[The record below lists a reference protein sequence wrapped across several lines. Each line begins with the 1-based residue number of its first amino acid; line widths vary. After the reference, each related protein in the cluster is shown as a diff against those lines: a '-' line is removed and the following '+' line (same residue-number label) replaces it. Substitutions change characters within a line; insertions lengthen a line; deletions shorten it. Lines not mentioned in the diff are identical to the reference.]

1 MEFLLELLLEL
12 IIEGSISLSTNKK
25 VSKIIRYPLII
36 LIILF
41 FSAILIGLLWLGILI
56 WKSNH
61 YASLFIIIVDI
72 ILIISFFYRFKKIYQ
87 EYQEKNAK

>member
-1 MEFLLELLLEL
+1 MESLLELLLEL

-41 FSAILIGLLWLGILI
+41 FSAILIGLLWLGIFI
-56 WKSNH
+56 WESNL
-61 YASLFIIIVDI
+61 YASLFIIMVDI
-72 ILIISFFYRFKKIYQ
+72 ILIISLIYRFKKIYH